1 MNDGTKRTTTQS
13 TTHTINGCKPIN
25 ALEMTTYSAK
35 EQENGESTPKNRLW
49 QPGQSGNPAGR
60 PKGTRNKLSEQF
72 LEDMHDLWKRRGMQ
86 VLESIVET
94 HPEKLLAAM
103 VQVLPRDFQVTVT
116 DENATKWVINAA
128 PLSTEEWQAE
138 HGLEKPTDES
148 NHEPQT

>member
-1 MNDGTKRTTTQS
+1 MSQVVLQENYVQAEGQIVEQEATTLVAPDVTGSNRTT
-13 TTHTINGCKPIN
+13 IFK
-25 ALEMTTYSAK
+25 
-35 EQENGESTPKNRLW
+35 
-49 QPGQSGNPAGR
+49 PGQSGNPAGR
-60 PKGTRNKLSEQF
+60 PKGSRNKLSERF

-116 DENATKWVINAA
+116 DENATKWVINAV

-138 HGLEKPTDES
+138 HGLEKDEDS
-148 NHEPQT
+148 T